1 MAKAPLGVVN
11 SEFAFSR
18 IGEGMPQ
25 IFSKNA
31 NGVARFVIWG
41 SCAVLLIAA
50 AIGTILP
57 RSDLVTGV
65 GEPLAQPVPFS
76 HKHHVGQ
83 LGIDC
88 RYCHNGV
95 ETSSSAG
102 LPATEV
108 CMTCHSQLFTNAE
121 MLAPVR
127 ASLASGKPIEWQRV
141 NSVPD
146 FVFFNHAIHVNK
158 GVACE
163 TCHGEVDQMPLTRR
177 AHTLSMEWCLG
188 CHRNPGPNLRPPRD
202 VFLMHWQPPEDIAE
216 IRRQLIGMLDI
227 HPETMTDCYVCH
239 R

>member
-1 MAKAPLGVVN
+1 
-11 SEFAFSR
+11 
-18 IGEGMPQ
+18 
-25 IFSKNA
+25 
-31 NGVARFVIWG
+31 
-41 SCAVLLIAA
+41 
-50 AIGTILP
+50 
-57 RSDLVTGV
+57 
-65 GEPLAQPVPFS
+65 LAQPVPFS

-108 CMTCHSQLFTNAE
+108 CMTCHSQLFTNAN

-163 TCHGEVDQMPLTRR
+163 TCHGEIDEMPLTRR

-188 CHRNPGPNLRPPRD
+188 CHRNPQPNLRPPQD
-202 VFLMHWQPPEDIAE
+202 VFLMHWQPPADIDE
-216 IRRQLIGMLDI
+216 IRRQLVGMLDI

>member
-108 CMTCHSQLFTNAE
+108 CMTCHSQLFTNAA

-127 ASLASGKPIEWQRV
+127 TSLASGKPIEWQRV

-146 FVFFNHAIHVNK
+146 FVFFNHAIHINK

-163 TCHGEVDQMPLTRR
+163 TCHGEVDQMPLTMR

-188 CHRNPGPNLRPPRD
+188 CHRNPRPNLRPPRD
-202 VFLMHWQPPEDIAE
+202 VFLTHWQPPEDIAE

>member
-1 MAKAPLGVVN
+1 
-11 SEFAFSR
+11 
-18 IGEGMPQ
+18 MPQ
-25 IFSKNA
+25 IFSKGA
-31 NGVARFVIWG
+31 DGVARFVIWG
-41 SCAVLLIAA
+41 TCAALFLAA
-50 AIGTILP
+50 VVATILP
-57 RSDLVTGV
+57 RSDFLTGV
-65 GEPLAQPVPFS
+65 GIASAQPVPFS

-108 CMTCHSQLFTNAE
+108 CMTCHSQLFTNAA

-127 ASLASGKPIEWQRV
+127 QSLASDVPIRWQRV

-163 TCHGEVDQMPLTRR
+163 TCHGEVDEMPLMMR
-177 AHTLSMEWCLG
+177 AHTLNMEWCLG
-188 CHRNPGPNLRPPRD
+188 CHRDPGPNLRPPQD
-202 VFLMHWQPPEDIAE
+202 VFLMHWRPPDDIQD
-216 IRRQLIGMLDI
+216 IRRRLIGMLDI

>member
-1 MAKAPLGVVN
+1 
-11 SEFAFSR
+11 
-18 IGEGMPQ
+18 MPQ
-25 IFSKNA
+25 VFPRSADGI
-31 NGVARFVIWG
+31 ARFVLWG
-41 SCAVLLIAA
+41 LACA
-50 AIGTILP
+50 AILLSVGGTALL
-57 RSDLVTGV
+57 RSGFLTGV
-65 GEPLAQPVPFS
+65 GQAVAQPVPFS

-83 LGIDC
+83 LGLDC

-108 CMTCHSQLFTNAE
+108 CMTCHSQLFTDAG

-127 ASLASGKPIEWQRV
+127 ASLASGKPLHWQRV

-146 FVFFNHAIHVNK
+146 FVYFNHSIHVAK

-163 TCHGEVDQMPLTRR
+163 TCHGAVDDMPLTAR
-177 AHTLSMEWCLG
+177 AEPLSMEWCLG
-188 CHRNPGPNLRPPRD
+188 CHRNPEPNLRPPQD
-202 VFLMHWQPPEDIAE
+202 VFLMHWKPPSDIGE
-216 IRRQLIGMLDI
+216 IRRRLMSVLGI

>member
-1 MAKAPLGVVN
+1 MANAPLGVVN
-11 SEFAFSR
+11 SEYAFSR

-31 NGVARFVIWG
+31 NGVARFVMWG
-41 SCAVLLIAA
+41 SCALLLIAT
-50 AIGTILP
+50 AIGIILP
-57 RSDLVTGV
+57 RSDLLTGV

-108 CMTCHSQLFTNAE
+108 CMTCHSQLFTDAA

-127 ASLASGKPIEWQRV
+127 ASLAAGKPIGWQRV

-163 TCHGEVDQMPLTRR
+163 TCHGEVDQMPLLMR

-188 CHRNPGPNLRPPRD
+188 CHRNPEPNLRPPQD

-216 IRRQLIGMLDI
+216 IRRKLIGMLDI

>member
-1 MAKAPLGVVN
+1 
-11 SEFAFSR
+11 
-18 IGEGMPQ
+18 MPQ
-25 IFSKNA
+25 VFPRSA
-31 NGVARFVIWG
+31 NGISRFVIWG
-41 SCAVLLIAA
+41 VCAILLL
-50 AIGTILP
+50 GTIVAIAIP
-57 RSDLVTGV
+57 RSSFDTGV
-65 GEPLAQPVPFS
+65 GRAAAQPVPFS

-83 LGIDC
+83 LGLDC

-108 CMTCHSQLFTNAE
+108 CMTCHSQLFTNAG

-127 ASLASGKPIEWQRV
+127 ASLASGQPLQWQRV

-146 FVFFNHAIHVNK
+146 FVFFNHSIHINK

-163 TCHGEVDQMPLTRR
+163 TCHGDVDDMPLMQR
-177 AHTLSMEWCLG
+177 AHSLTMGWCLD
-188 CHRNPGPNLRPPRD
+188 CHRDPSPNLRPPQD
-202 VFLMHWQPPEDIAE
+202 VFMMHWKPPEDIKE
-216 IRRQLIGMLDI
+216 IRRSLISLLDI

>member
-108 CMTCHSQLFTNAE
+108 CMTCHSQLFTNAA

-127 ASLASGKPIEWQRV
+127 TSLASGKPIEWQRV

-146 FVFFNHAIHVNK
+146 FAFFNHAIHINK

-163 TCHGEVDQMPLTRR
+163 TCHGEVDRMPLTMR

-202 VFLMHWQPPEDIAE
+202 VFLTHWQPPEDIAE

>member
-1 MAKAPLGVVN
+1 
-11 SEFAFSR
+11 
-18 IGEGMPQ
+18 MPQ
-25 IFSKNA
+25 IFPRSA
-31 NGVARFVIWG
+31 DGIARFVLG
-41 SCAVLLIAA
+41 VLLGVFVLAVVL
-50 AIGTILP
+50 GTALL
-57 RSDLVTGV
+57 RSSFLTGV
-65 GEPLAQPVPFS
+65 GQAVAQPVPFS

-83 LGIDC
+83 LGLDC

-108 CMTCHSQLFTNAE
+108 CMTCHSQLYTNAE

-127 ASLASGKPIEWQRV
+127 ASLASGMPLQWQRV

-146 FVFFNHAIHVNK
+146 FVYFNHSIHVAK

-163 TCHGEVDQMPLTRR
+163 TCHGAVDDMPLTAR
-177 AHTLSMEWCLG
+177 AEPLSMEWCLG
-188 CHRNPGPNLRPPRD
+188 CHRDPERNLRSPQD
-202 VFLMHWQPPEDIAE
+202 VFVMHWKPPSNITET
-216 IRRQLIGMLDI
+216 RRQLMSVLDI

>member
-1 MAKAPLGVVN
+1 
-11 SEFAFSR
+11 
-18 IGEGMPQ
+18 MPQ
-25 IFSKNA
+25 IFSSNA
-31 NGVARFVIWG
+31 NGIARFVLWG
-41 SCAVLLIAA
+41 ALFVGMFAALGGTALL
-50 AIGTILP
+50 
-57 RSDLVTGV
+57 RSNFLTGV
-65 GEPLAQPVPFS
+65 GEAVAQPVPFS

-102 LPATEV
+102 MPATEV
-108 CMTCHSQLFTNAE
+108 CMTCHSQLFTDAA

-127 ASLASGKPIEWQRV
+127 ASLAGGQPMEWKRV

-146 FVFFNHAIHVNK
+146 FVFFNHSIHVAK

-163 TCHGEVDQMPLTRR
+163 TCHGEVDDMPLM
-177 AHTLSMEWCLG
+177 AKAEPLSMEWCLG
-188 CHRNPGPNLRPPRD
+188 CHRNPGPNLRPPQD
-202 VFLMHWQPPEDIAE
+202 VFLMHWKPPKDIDR
-216 IRRQLIGMLDI
+216 IRKSLISVLAV